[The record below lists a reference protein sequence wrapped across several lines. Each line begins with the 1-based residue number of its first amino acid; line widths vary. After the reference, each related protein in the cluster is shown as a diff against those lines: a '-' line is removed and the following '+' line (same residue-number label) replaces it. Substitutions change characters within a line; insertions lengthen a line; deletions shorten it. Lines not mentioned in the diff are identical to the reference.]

1 MDDTQEL
8 TRRVAEAAMR
18 LAADQGWR
26 RTGPVEVAKAAGVP
40 LAAVYRHFPDRADL
54 LGAVSTVADEAVL
67 ADGDADG
74 PPGVMAGDM
83 VGETARDRLFD
94 VMMRRFDALLP
105 FRDGLAVAVRDLRR
119 EPLTALAFARRY
131 RRSMAWMLRA
141 ARIEADTP
149 GGALRAA
156 ALGALHARVFRV
168 WLTDDTADLARTMA
182 ALDGELRKAESWAN
196 SLCRRSSAGTT
207 AGGSEPIDAPAV
219 PRG

>member
-18 LAADQGWR
+18 LAAERGWR

-74 PPGVMAGDM
+74 AGPATADEM

-119 EPLTALAFARRY
+119 EPFTALAFARRY

-141 ARIEADTP
+141 ARIEADSA

-196 SLCRRSSAGTT
+196 SLCRRRPGGTT
-207 AGGSEPIDAPAV
+207 TRESEPIDAPAV
-219 PRG
+219 QRG

>member
-18 LAADQGWR
+18 LTAEHGWR
-26 RTGPVEVAKAAGVP
+26 RTGPIDVAKAAGLP

-67 ADGDADG
+67 AGDDADG
-74 PPGVMAGDM
+74 TGEEM

-119 EPLTALAFARRY
+119 EPFTALAFARRY

-141 ARIEADTP
+141 AGIDADSP
-149 GGALRAA
+149 AGALRAA

-168 WLTDDTADLARTMA
+168 WLTDDTADLSRTMA
-182 ALDGELRKAESWAN
+182 ALDAELRKAESWAN
-196 SLCRRSSAGTT
+196 SLCRRRTGGTT
-207 AGGSEPIDAPAV
+207 GVEAEPIDAPAV
-219 PRG
+219 